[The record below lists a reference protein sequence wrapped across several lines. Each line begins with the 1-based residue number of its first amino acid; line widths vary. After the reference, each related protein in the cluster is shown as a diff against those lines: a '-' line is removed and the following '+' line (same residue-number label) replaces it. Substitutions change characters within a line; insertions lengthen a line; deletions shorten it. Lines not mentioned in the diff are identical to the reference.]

1 MWTQSLDAFLIF
13 WYRLPENAVVGFYLG
28 TSVLAVMSVVI
39 GELTLGL
46 ALLVNAREVAHQS
59 TEMNRMHNLS
69 VEALELGHQ
78 EGYKACNKA
87 ANDAFG
93 KSFFT
98 QIAMG
103 AGMLWPIPLALY
115 WMGLRF
121 RTVSFKLPIS
131 LPLVGDAVTYPFL
144 FLLLYILA
152 RIGFKQ
158 VRNRLPVFSAIQRRL
173 HQRFE
178 KVPPMKP
185 FPGLEGSSGSSG
197 RETSPR

>member
-1 MWTQSLDAFLIF
+1 MWPESLDAFLIF
-13 WYRLPENAVVGFYLG
+13 WYRLPENVVVGFYLG
-28 TSVLAVMSVVI
+28 TSVLAVLSVVI
-39 GELTLGL
+39 GELSLGL
-46 ALLVNAREVAHQS
+46 ALVVNAREMALQR
-59 TEMNRMHNLS
+59 TEMSRMHNLS
-69 VEALELGHQ
+69 VEALELGHR

-121 RTVSFKLPIS
+121 RTVSFDLPIS
-131 LPLVGDAVTYPFL
+131 LPLVGGTVTYPFI

-158 VRNRLPVFSAIQRRL
+158 VRHRLPVFSTIQQRIHR
-173 HQRFE
+173 RFE
-178 KVPPMKP
+178 SVPPMKP
-185 FPGLEGSSGSSG
+185 FPGPGGSQGGSG
-197 RETSPR
+197 REASPR